1 MVHRRMLGMLVMAAA
16 VGLLAGCGQAQ
27 SPAKTLL
34 LDSFEKAPDPSV
46 SRQVYDLAETLKKPE
61 LPVDDYSWI
70 TSGYVSLEP
79 FNKYATQGK
88 LAAKA
93 RFTVPADFQKPGQ
106 QPKTWE
112 AAMTLSTESPTKLEA
127 TDWAG
132 FKFLA
137 VDVFNPDNREY
148 QGYLRVTDAHSAV
161 TQTAGLI
168 KAKGKSVLFM
178 EVTRLAEARLDVH
191 DIKALTLY
199 LDTADQPADP
209 VLYLDNVRLTSAP
222 NLR

>member
-1 MVHRRMLGMLVMAAA
+1 MLGMLVLVATA
-16 VGLLAGCGQAQ
+16 GLLAGCGQAQ
-27 SPAKTLL
+27 SQFKTVV

-46 SRQVYDLAETLKKPE
+46 SRQVYDLAESLKQPE

-79 FNKYATQGK
+79 FKKYATQGK
-88 LAAKA
+88 LSAKA
-93 RFTVPADFQKPGQ
+93 RFTVPSDFKKAGQ

-112 AAMTLSTESPTKLEA
+112 AGMTLSTESPTKLGT
-127 TDWAG
+127 TDWGA

-137 VDVFNPDNREY
+137 VDVYNPDDKEY
-148 QGYLRVTDAHSAV
+148 QGYLRVIDSHSAL

-199 LDTADQPADP
+199 LDTADQPVDP
-209 VLYLDNVRLTSAP
+209 VLYLDNVRLTNAT

>member
-1 MVHRRMLGMLVMAAA
+1 MGHRRAFGMLVMAAA

-27 SPAKTLL
+27 SQAKAVV

-46 SRQVYDLAETLKKPE
+46 SRQVYDLAESLKKPE
-61 LPVDDYSWI
+61 LPVDDYGWI

-93 RFTVPADFQKPGQ
+93 RFTVPGDFKKPGQ

-112 AAMTLSTESPTKLEA
+112 AGMTLSTDSPTKLEV
-127 TDWAG
+127 TDWAS

-137 VDVFNPDNREY
+137 IDVFNPDNKEY
-148 QGYLRVTDAHSAV
+148 QGYLRVTDSHSAI

-199 LDTADQPADP
+199 LDTVDQPVDP